1 VSTERLLGGLAVAAL
16 CLAAVTAGAHE
27 AAPARAN
34 FVPPAP
40 GTYHL
45 ERIMQ
50 APEGAVLDTN
60 RKRAKL
66 SGFTQGKVTVLS
78 LMYTSCSDEKGCPM
92 AFYSLQLVQRE
103 LAKAKPAQGRVRLV
117 SLSFD
122 PEHDTPEVMRTYGG
136 KHVGAK
142 TGVPWHFL
150 TTASKNDLRPVLDGL
165 GQDVSKP
172 SAPEEQDK
180 ASNLSHVLKV
190 YLVDRDGWVRE
201 IYSTAFLIPQV
212 VVNDVKTLLLEEGVK
227 LD

>member
-1 VSTERLLGGLAVAAL
+1 MSIERLLGLAAAAMGLVAA
-16 CLAAVTAGAHE
+16 AASAHE
-27 AAPARAN
+27 ATPARAD

-40 GTYHL
+40 GTYRL

-60 RKRAKL
+60 YKRAKL
-66 SGFTQGKVTVLS
+66 SAFTQGKVTLLS

-92 AFYSLQLVQRE
+92 AYYSLQVIQRD

-122 PEHDTPEVMRTYGG
+122 PEHDTPAVMRTYGG

-142 TGVPWHFL
+142 TGVPWYFL
-150 TTASKNDLRPVLDGL
+150 TTASKDELRPVLDGL

-172 SAPEEQDK
+172 AAPEEQGK
-180 ASNLSHVLKV
+180 PANLSHVLKV

-212 VVNDVKTLLLEEGVK
+212 VINDVKTLLLEEGVK

>member
-1 VSTERLLGGLAVAAL
+1 MKTERVLRLVVAA
-16 CLAAVTAGAHE
+16 AALIAATASAHE
-27 AAPARAN
+27 AAPARAD

-40 GTYHL
+40 GTYRL

-50 APEGAVLDTN
+50 APDGAVLDTS
-60 RKRAKL
+60 RKRGKL
-66 SGFTQGKVTVLS
+66 STFTQGKITVLS
-78 LMYTSCSDEKGCPM
+78 LMYTSCSDEKGCPL
-92 AFYSLQLVQRE
+92 AFYSLQLVQRALE
-103 LAKAKPAQGRVRLV
+103 RARPTHGRVRLV

-136 KHVGAK
+136 KHVGANS
-142 TGVPWHFL
+142 GVPWHFL
-150 TTASKNDLRPVLDGL
+150 TTASKSDLRPVLDGL

-172 SAPEEQDK
+172 AAPEEQDK

-190 YLVDRDGWVRE
+190 YLVDREGWVRE

-227 LD
+227 VN

>member
-1 VSTERLLGGLAVAAL
+1 VSIERRLRLTVAAISL
-16 CLAAVTAGAHE
+16 IAATAGAHE
-27 AAPARAN
+27 VTPARAD

-40 GTYHL
+40 GSYRL

-50 APEGAVLDTN
+50 APEGAVLDSN

-66 SGFTQGKVTVLS
+66 SGFTRGKVTVLS
-78 LMYTSCSDEKGCPM
+78 LIYTSCSDEKGCPM
-92 AFYSLQLVQRE
+92 AYYSLQLIQRE
-103 LAKAKPAQGRVRLV
+103 LEKAKPAQGRVRLV

-122 PEHDTPEVMRTYGG
+122 PEHDTPEVMHTYGG
-136 KHVGAK
+136 KHVGAR

-165 GQDVSKP
+165 GQDVSRP
-172 SAPEEQDK
+172 AAPEEQDK

-212 VVNDVKTLLLEEGVK
+212 VINDVKTLLLEEGVK
-227 LD
+227 LN

>member
-1 VSTERLLGGLAVAAL
+1 MLVLTVAAVSF
-16 CLAAVTAGAHE
+16 AAATVHAHE
-27 AAPARAN
+27 AAPARAD

-40 GTYHL
+40 GTYRL

-50 APEGAVLDTN
+50 APDGVVVDTN
-60 RKRAKL
+60 RKRGKL
-66 SGFTQGKVTVLS
+66 SAFTRGKITLLS

-92 AFYSLQLVQRE
+92 AFYSLQMIQRD
-103 LAKAKPAQGRVRLV
+103 LQKAEPAQGRVRLV

-142 TGVPWHFL
+142 TAVPWHFL
-150 TTASKNDLRPVLDGL
+150 TTASQSDLRPVLDGL
-165 GQDVSKP
+165 SQDVSRP
-172 SAPEEQDK
+172 TAPEEQGK

-190 YLVDRDGWVRE
+190 FLVDRDGWVRE
-201 IYSTAFLIPQV
+201 IYSTSFLIPQV

-227 LD
+227 VN